1 MKKNEKAKNTVKIKN
16 KVYFRKEITCPDGR
30 RKNLYAKSRAELNAK
45 VAAFRASIAN
55 AGNVNAVPTVAE
67 YATKQ
72 LMLMEKTVRPATYAG
87 YASKVRLYLA
97 TPPLGNMPIDQV
109 REDDVRN
116 ALLQVADQSASSY
129 STVHML
135 LRTIFAAAKRNHL
148 ITDDPTEAL
157 SGRGG
162 KAPKGRPALTD
173 VQVKTLLTAVG
184 GLPVET
190 YIRIGLEAGLRREEI
205 LGLQW
210 DCVHLDSNAPYIS
223 VQRAWRIE
231 HNRPVVSES
240 LKTDTSRRDVVIPQ
254 SLADYLTA
262 EKAAAT
268 SAYVV
273 CNKQGNPLSG
283 TQWRQLWKQVTNRMV
298 QPHTYTRYA
307 KGKKVVH
314 TVIPAL
320 GATASRNPRV
330 TYSIDFNLTP
340 HQLRHTYATNLIGAG
355 VDPKTVQYLL
365 GHSNS
370 KMTMDIYA
378 KTKYHRPED
387 LADTI
392 NTAFGCNSQGSGED
406 ENES

>member
-1 MKKNEKAKNTVKIKN
+1 MMKKNEKAKNTVKIKN

-45 VAAFRASIAN
+45 VAAFRASITTGDAKES
-55 AGNVNAVPTVAE
+55 PTVAE
-67 YATKQ
+67 YAAKQ

-173 VQVKTLLTAVG
+173 EQVETLLAAVE

-231 HNRPVVSES
+231 HNRPIVSEE

-320 GATASRNPRV
+320 GTTASHNPRV

-378 KTKYHRPED
+378 KTKYHRPGD

-392 NTAFGCNSQGSGED
+392 NTAFGCGGED
-406 ENES
+406 PDGGKNAS